1 MRSPAWGRRCA
12 QPSTGAGRS
21 QAPSGTGNFACG
33 CHVHEGVPAG
43 PLGNEEGISGTARGP
58 PCPLRMARCSV
69 GTPCP
74 GQAPGPGP
82 ASSRPPSVDSAWG
95 GAGRAGRRGAPPR
108 PGCCW
113 PRCPGPGCAAATP
126 DAETALRATAPGPC
140 RAYGPG
146 SFSSVPFGHRRV
158 FMERLV
164 HLGVWRCT
172 GVAASSGQRR
182 MPADR
187 GPRFQ
192 ARVRPAAGRRGW
204 GRREVPTAGPEGRSS
219 PAPSRRGVYPG
230 CRASSSRRT
239 FKSLF
244 VIAKA
249 IYVYYKMLWKCH
261 VFKKCGKETSKPVMD
276 AVAHEWLPPCVPRCP
291 YVAALTA
298 S

>member
-1 MRSPAWGRRCA
+1 MLVDATSTRVSPQVPSAPRRASRGQREARPVPPAWRDAVLAPRAPGRLRALARPPHGRRA
-12 QPSTGAGRS
+12 W
-21 QAPSGTGNFACG
+21 
-33 CHVHEGVPAG
+33 
-43 PLGNEEGISGTARGP
+43 TARGEG
-58 PCPLRMARCSV
+58 R
-69 GTPCP
+69 GEP
-74 GQAPGPGP
+74 G
-82 ASSRPPSVDSAWG
+82 G
-95 GAGRAGRRGAPPR
+95 GVPPPR

-113 PRCPGPGCAAATP
+113 PHCPGPGCVTATP
-126 DAETALRATAPGPC
+126 DAETALRATAPGPR

-182 MPADR
+182 MPADW

-204 GRREVPTAGPEGRSS
+204 GRQEVPTAGPEGRSS
-219 PAPSRRGVYPG
+219 PVPSGRGLYPG
-230 CRASSSRRT
+230 CRVSRSQRT

-249 IYVYYKMLWKCH
+249 IYAYYRMLWKCH

-276 AVAHEWLPPCVPRCP
+276 TVAHEWLPPCVPWCP

>member
-1 MRSPAWGRRCA
+1 MPRPRGCPRRSPRLRGGHLGDSARPALSPPAWRDAVLAPRAPGRLRALARPPHGRRA
-12 QPSTGAGRS
+12 W
-21 QAPSGTGNFACG
+21 
-33 CHVHEGVPAG
+33 
-43 PLGNEEGISGTARGP
+43 TARGEG
-58 PCPLRMARCSV
+58 R
-69 GTPCP
+69 GEP
-74 GQAPGPGP
+74 G
-82 ASSRPPSVDSAWG
+82 G
-95 GAGRAGRRGAPPR
+95 GVSAPPR

-126 DAETALRATAPGPC
+126 DAETALRATAPGPR

-146 SFSSVPFGHRRV
+146 SFSSVPFGHQRV

-172 GVAASSGQRR
+172 GVAASRGQRR
-182 MPADR
+182 VPADR
-187 GPRFQ
+187 GPHFQ

-249 IYVYYKMLWKCH
+249 IYAYYRMLWKCH
-261 VFKKCGKETSKPVMD
+261 MFKKCGKETSKPVMD